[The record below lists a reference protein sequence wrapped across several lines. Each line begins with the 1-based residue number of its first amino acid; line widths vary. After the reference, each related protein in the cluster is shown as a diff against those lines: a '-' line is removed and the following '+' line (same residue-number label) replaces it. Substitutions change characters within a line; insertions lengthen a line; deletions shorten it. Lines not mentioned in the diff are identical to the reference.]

1 MLSVPDCVSCIVDDL
16 WAAVRS
22 EVPDESVQLDVLRQ
36 SLEWLACEFTSELP
50 PPYFITGVH
59 RILKRVA
66 GVDEPFKVR
75 RDACNQVGMALAERV
90 RNRIQSLDGFERFA
104 ESVRW
109 AVAGNMLDFR
119 ACGTGYEFDVSEMEN
134 MLSASTQAIDVDET
148 ERVFD
153 VASNAQNVLFVHD
166 NVGEVALD
174 RLLIDELRRLGARV
188 TSALRGGPI
197 TSDATL
203 ADGDTVGLA
212 ASTDDIVCAGP
223 DTLGV
228 SLTEMTDEFRAA
240 LAASDLVVAKGQA
253 NFCVLTEC
261 RDGRPEE
268 MVFLLWTKCDV
279 VSRCF
284 GLTGKISA
292 ATVRSISR
300 C

>member
-1 MLSVPDCVSCIVDDL
+1 VLSVPECVNCIVDDL

-36 SLEWLACEFTSELP
+36 SLAWLSREFTPDLP

-66 GVDEPFKVR
+66 GIDEPFKSR
-75 RDACNQVGMALAERV
+75 RQACNQVGKALAERV
-90 RNRIQSLDGFERFA
+90 RDRIQSLDGFERFA
-104 ESVRW
+104 EAVRW

-119 ACGTGYEFDVSEMEN
+119 SCGTGYEFELSEIEN
-134 MLSASTQAIDVDET
+134 MLSVSTGSIDVDET
-148 ERVFD
+148 ARVFD
-153 VASNAQNVLFVHD
+153 AARRARNVLYVHD

-174 RLLIDELRRLGARV
+174 RLLIDELRGLGARV
-188 TSALRGGPI
+188 TSALRGGAI
-197 TSDATL
+197 TSDATV
-203 ADGDTVGLA
+203 ADGDTVGIA
-212 ASTDDIVCAGP
+212 ASADDVVCAGP

-228 SLTEMTDEFRAA
+228 SLTEMTDEFRTA

-261 RDGRPEE
+261 RDDGPAE

-279 VSRCF
+279 ASRCF
-284 GLTGKISA
+284 GLTGKISV
-292 ATVRSISR
+292 ATVRSMLS
-300 C
+300 